1 MYNTLILYSTILL
14 TFTRPLKTESTE
26 NSSLISEQ
34 IASDLHED
42 NENEETSTTASQNVF
57 TFVKRFQIV
66 CCMDGIPQLS
76 HPELVRNF
84 KIDKVGRNPTSDNFV
99 YSQCPM

>member
-84 KIDKVGRNPTSDNFV
+84 KIDKVGRKNFN
-99 YSQCPM
+99 SK